1 MPEDIDK
8 VALFIR
14 MVRYAIVIFL
24 IMGVYPFVFPL
35 FEQVERNNHCQWS
48 EEGTVHH

>member
-14 MVRYAIVIFL
+14 MIRYAIVIFL

-35 FEQVERNNHCQWS
+35 FERVGKKQELSR
-48 EEGTVHH
+48 E